1 LFAAIALRGD
11 NMIRRN
17 LVALLVATCA
27 APLAHAAEEAAP
39 ATPEATAPAEAT
51 QGGDVSVDYVLQESQ
66 ITLKEALLLA
76 LRNNLDIQLARLEP
90 AVAAE
95 AIDQARGAFDPVGG
109 AEYGFTHAETP
120 TDNTFQGGATDEP
133 LTIGGDNWNWGAGFD
148 GVLPFGLQYSSRYIL
163 DRDESDLSTSS
174 LSRRYTAAWE
184 NALTLPL
191 LRDFGQND
199 LRVRVRRGEIG
210 LDVSEEVFRQTL
222 TDLVSQVENNYWELS
237 AARSQV
243 AVAQKSLKTARDLL
257 EQTRVQQQVG
267 VVSRVAVTQAEAGV
281 AERELNMILAENQA
295 AAAQDT
301 LLDAI
306 LAPSAEV
313 LAERQVLPDPPTFQD
328 YDANLEEAT
337 KEALAKRPELEQSQ
351 LTVDDAELMLSL
363 ASNQAL
369 PRFDLVAGY
378 TMRGLSGTPKLVRET
393 FRGQQI
399 AMLNPN
405 DPTLDNLATGDF
417 GDSLDSSSNF
427 FRSEGNQGF
436 SALGRVEI
444 PIGNTTARSVETQRS
459 IELRRAQTR
468 LKRQRQAIILD
479 VRNAVRNINSSQRAV
494 EAAKRLE
501 ASATEQLRA
510 EQERLRLGDSTP
522 FQVLQFE
529 EDLAEAERQLID
541 ALRGHRNAI
550 TALERS
556 KGTLLEARGIR
567 YEEELDR

>member
-1 LFAAIALRGD
+1 
-11 NMIRRN
+11 
-17 LVALLVATCA
+17 
-27 APLAHAAEEAAP
+27 
-39 ATPEATAPAEAT
+39 
-51 QGGDVSVDYVLQESQ
+51 
-66 ITLKEALLLA
+66 
-76 LRNNLDIQLARLEP
+76 
-90 AVAAE
+90 
-95 AIDQARGAFDPVGG
+95 
-109 AEYGFTHAETP
+109 
-120 TDNTFQGGATDEP
+120 
-133 LTIGGDNWNWGAGFD
+133 
-148 GVLPFGLQYSSRYIL
+148 
-163 DRDESDLSTSS
+163 
-174 LSRRYTAAWE
+174 
-184 NALTLPL
+184 
-191 LRDFGQND
+191 
-199 LRVRVRRGEIG
+199 VRRGEIG

-222 TDLVSQVENNYWELS
+222 TDLVSQVETGYWALS

-306 LAPSAEV
+306 LAPTAEV
-313 LAERQVLPDPPTFQD
+313 LAERQVLPDPPTFQQ
-328 YDANLEEAT
+328 YEANLEQAT
-337 KEALAKRPELEQSQ
+337 KEALARRPELAQSQ
-351 LTVDDAELMLSL
+351 LTVDDAEVMLSL

-378 TMRGLSGTPKLVRET
+378 TMRGLSGTPKLFDET
-393 FRGQQI
+393 LAGQNELFD
-399 AMLNPN
+399 AMN
-405 DPTLDNLATGDF
+405 DPNYVPSGRLGQPATGDF
-417 GDSLDSSSNF
+417 GDSLDSSKDF
-427 FRSEGNQGF
+427 FRSAGNQGF

-479 VRNAVRNINSSQRAV
+479 VRNAVRNIQSSERAV